1 MRWEANL
8 TKKRMEKKDTITVM
22 LIYTFVNKSTFLW
35 TWFIWSL
42 PTPSITFSVT
52 RSSLF
57 ADRCLLHVGL
67 KIIFWQW
74 LGTITGQRNFCS
86 VKSCFLTGQNFK
98 KSEPILVMS
107 NFVFVNVI
115 VLLQGD
121 KMQEKCKIYRWRAAC
136 LKERVCVTG
145 W

>member
-1 MRWEANL
+1 MNMIHL
-8 TKKRMEKKDTITVM
+8 ITPYPIHNIM
-22 LIYTFVNKSTFLW
+22 A
-35 TWFIWSL
+35 
-42 PTPSITFSVT
+42 TFSVT

-74 LGTITGQRNFCS
+74 LDTITGQRNFCS
-86 VKSCFLTGQNFK
+86 IKSCFLTGQNFK

-121 KMQEKCKIYRWRAAC
+121 KMQDLQVKSCLFKRKSLRDWLIRLASVGHCLLTVPFEPCKWRMKTHGG
-136 LKERVCVTG
+136 LLNQI
-145 W
+145 